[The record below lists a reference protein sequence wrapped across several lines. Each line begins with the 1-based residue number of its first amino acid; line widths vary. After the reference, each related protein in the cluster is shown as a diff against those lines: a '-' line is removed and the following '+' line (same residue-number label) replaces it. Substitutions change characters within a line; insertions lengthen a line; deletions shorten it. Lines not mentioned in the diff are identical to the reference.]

1 MKKTIYLLVFVIALF
16 SCKKESNISP
26 STVTN
31 PTNSITCVDNPNIN
45 FTSIGTPIGKFG
57 ECIKDIDGNT
67 YKTVTIGT
75 QTWMAENLKV
85 SKYNDGTPIPNV
97 AENSQ
102 WQKNTTGAWCN
113 YNNSDSLG
121 KIYGK
126 LYNWYAVSPTTNGNK
141 SLCPKGWHVPT
152 DVDWTVL
159 TDYLGGEI
167 VAGGKLKEVI
177 TSSWNIPNTDATNSS
192 LFTGLPGLFRNN
204 DGTYESIK
212 QLGGW
217 WSSTESKSDAA
228 WIRYLD
234 NTSGVLYRIIDG
246 DKEGGVSVR
255 CLKDVKN

>member
-1 MKKTIYLLVFVIALF
+1 MKKIIYLLVSVIALF

-31 PTNSITCVDNPNIN
+31 PTNSTTCIDNPNIN

-85 SKYNDGTPIPNV
+85 SKYNDGNAIPNV
-97 AENSQ
+97 TENSQ

-141 SLCPKGWHVPT
+141 NVCPTGWHVPT
-152 DVDWTVL
+152 DSEWTL
-159 TDYLGGEI
+159 LAGYLGGES
-167 VAGGKLKEVI
+167 VAGGLMKEIGLLKWD
-177 TSSWNIPNTDATNSS
+177 TPNVDATNTSK
-192 LFTGLPGLFRNN
+192 FTAIPGGYKFENGDFLNIN
-204 DGTYESIK
+204 KYGY
-212 QLGGW
+212 W
-217 WSSTESKSDAA
+217 WSSSESDNYDSFNYILREEISDLDRDDINKNNGFS
-228 WIRYLD
+228 IRC
-234 NTSGVLYRIIDG
+234 I
-246 DKEGGVSVR
+246 
-255 CLKDVKN
+255 KD